1 VPRGR
6 RHLRFVRTRRVRA
19 VDERV
24 MALARE
30 LAATPRSGDTVYGFA
45 AGFTKIAAVAPGQ

>member
-1 VPRGR
+1 
-6 RHLRFVRTRRVRA
+6 LRFVRTRRVRA

-24 MALARE
+24 MALDRE
-30 LAATPRSGDTVYGFA
+30 LAAAPRSGDTVYGFA